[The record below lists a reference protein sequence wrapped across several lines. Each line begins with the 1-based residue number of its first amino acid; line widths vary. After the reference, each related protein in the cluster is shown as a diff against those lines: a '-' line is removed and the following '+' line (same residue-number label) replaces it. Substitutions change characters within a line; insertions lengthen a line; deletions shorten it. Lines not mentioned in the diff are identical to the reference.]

1 MKKKISM
8 ALVFIMAIAFMAGC
22 GNKKEEA
29 KVANSEPVTL
39 KVAVPDG
46 IPALTMTKII
56 KENKS
61 IDKNVTLEF
70 SIEKTP
76 DTLASKVLSK
86 EADIAIVP
94 SNLAAQTYNKG
105 LDYKLSAT
113 GSWGSFF
120 LISEENIGDL
130 NNLKGKEITTIG
142 KSLTPDI
149 MLRYILKQQGL
160 EPDKDVAI
168 NYLNGATELAPN
180 FIGGKAKI
188 AAVPEP
194 MLSTILQKKP
204 NTNLVIDLN
213 DQWKKLTSSKYG
225 YPQSS
230 LIIKG
235 EVISKHK
242 DFVDKLLKE
251 YEESIKWANANPEE
265 LGNYAEELKL
275 SVNKAVLKEALK
287 RANMNFVN
295 NEEAKADY
303 DKYFKMLMDSDP
315 KTIGGKLPDEN
326 LYFKK

>member
-8 ALVFIMAIAFMAGC
+8 ALVFIMLLTFMAGC
-22 GNKKEEA
+22 SNKKEKA
-29 KVANSEPVTL
+29 KITNEETVTL
-39 KVAVPDG
+39 KVVVPDG
-46 IPALTMTKII
+46 IPALTMAKII

-61 IDKNVTLEF
+61 IDKNIALDF

-94 SNLAAQTYNKG
+94 SNLAAQAYNKG

-113 GSWGSFF
+113 SSWGSFF

-149 MLRYILKQQGL
+149 ILRYILKQQGL
-160 EPDKDVAI
+160 EPDKNVNL

-180 FIGGKAKI
+180 FISGKAKI

-204 NTNLVIDLN
+204 NTNLVISLN
-213 DQWKKLTSSKYG
+213 EQWKKLTSSKYG

-235 EVISKHK
+235 EVASKHK
-242 DFVDKLLKE
+242 DFVDKFLKE
-251 YEESIKWANANPEE
+251 YEESIKWANANPED
-265 LGNYAEELKL
+265 LGKYAEELKL
-275 SVNKAVLKEALK
+275 SVNKSVLKEALK
-287 RANMNFVN
+287 RANMNFVS
-295 NEEAKADY
+295 NEEAKGDY
-303 DKYFKMLMDSDP
+303 DKYFKVLMDSDP